1 MRIQF
6 PQQRRRTG
14 GKGRFA
20 LQSEGTGLLTRN
32 HRQEALSRAY
42 VQAIAARCGMSVSTS
57 YPDYG
62 IDMSLNEIEISDHVR
77 RESGYKLDVQAK
89 ATTRAGVTEDSV
101 WYDLEVRSYDLLR
114 ASPVK
119 NPRILIVLT
128 LPGDESRWCSQNEQ
142 ELVLRHCAYWLSLK
156 GRPPSTNRKSV
167 RVSIPRANL
176 FSADAVRGI
185 LSRIK
190 AGENP

>member
-119 NPRILIVLT
+119 KPAHSYRS
-128 LPGDESRWCSQNEQ
+128 DASRRRVAVVQSE
-142 ELVLRHCAYWLSLK
+142 RA
-156 GRPPSTNRKSV
+156 
-167 RVSIPRANL
+167 RVSPASLRLLA
-176 FSADAVRGI
+176 FTKG
-185 LSRIK
+185 K
-190 AGENP
+190 AAKHESQIGSCLYS